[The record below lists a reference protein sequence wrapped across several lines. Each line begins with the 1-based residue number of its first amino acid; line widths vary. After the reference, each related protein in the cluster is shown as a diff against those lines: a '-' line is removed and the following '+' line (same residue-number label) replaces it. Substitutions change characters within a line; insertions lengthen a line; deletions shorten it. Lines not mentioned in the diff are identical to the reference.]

1 LGAQNSTVVDI
12 VGTLRTN
19 ILKFNE
25 LGDQYIHFGAF
36 ELVFRLSGRP
46 LAGPVR
52 RQEEQ
57 DKVKIASIVTAGQT
71 GVRVGL
77 GIPGGRVVDM
87 AAAAEALAGQSV
99 LSAVGRSVK
108 SFLEAGPVALD
119 AARALLAEVEGAA
132 KGGANPTYIL
142 DESEV
147 HFLPP
152 VPDPEKFLCVGKNYR
167 DHLEEL
173 KRTDLIKELPNEP
186 TCFVKLNAVLCS
198 QDAEVARPDGI
209 TTFDYEPE
217 LAFVIGK
224 PGYRIPKEDAMD
236 HVVGITIF
244 NDLTAREIQ
253 KREVVSG
260 SKFWMSK
267 NMPNFGPVGPYIVTK
282 DDYADMNDL
291 WIRCSVNGQQRT
303 RFNTSGQIYR
313 APDIIEHFSR
323 YMPLK
328 AGDLFATGSAGG
340 VAVGHANAAELF
352 MKPGD
357 LVEASLEGLVTLRT
371 RIV

>member
-1 LGAQNSTVVDI
+1 
-12 VGTLRTN
+12 
-19 ILKFNE
+19 
-25 LGDQYIHFGAF
+25 
-36 ELVFRLSGRP
+36 
-46 LAGPVR
+46 
-52 RQEEQ
+52 
-57 DKVKIASIVTAGQT
+57 VKIASIVVSGEP

-77 GIPGGRVVDM
+77 GLAGGRVADLSKAVDLM
-87 AAAAEALAGQSV
+87 DGPSLLAAV
-99 LSAVGRSVK
+99 CRSVK
-108 SFLEAGPVALD
+108 SFLQAGQPALD
-119 AARALLAEVEGAA
+119 AARELLARVEGGAA
-132 KGGANPTYIL
+132 AGCVLA
-142 DESEV
+142 ESEV
-147 HFLPP
+147 TFLPP

-173 KRTDLIKELPNEP
+173 KRTDLIKEVPNEP
-186 TCFVKLNAVLCS
+186 TCFVKLNAVLCG
-198 QDAEVARPDGI
+198 QDAEVARPEGI
-209 TTFDYEPE
+209 STFDYEPE

-224 PGYRIPKEDAMD
+224 PGYRISKAEAMD
-236 HVVGITIF
+236 HVVGITFF

-260 SKFWMSK
+260 TKFWMSK

-282 DDYADMNDL
+282 DEYAAMNDL
-291 WIRCSVNGQQRT
+291 WISCSVNGEQRT
-303 RFNTSGQIYR
+303 RFNTGGQIYR

-340 VAVGHANAAELF
+340 VAVGHANADELF

-357 LVEASLEGLVTLRT
+357 QVEAGIEGLISLRS

>member
-1 LGAQNSTVVDI
+1 VADLAKAIDLIDGQP
-12 VGTLRTN
+12 L
-19 ILKFNE
+19 
-25 LGDQYIHFGAF
+25 
-36 ELVFRLSGRP
+36 LV
-46 LAGPVR
+46 
-52 RQEEQ
+52 
-57 DKVKIASIVTAGQT
+57 
-71 GVRVGL
+71 
-77 GIPGGRVVDM
+77 
-87 AAAAEALAGQSV
+87 
-99 LSAVGRSVK
+99 AVSRSVK
-108 SFLEAGPVALD
+108 SFLQAGPGALD
-119 AARALLAEVEGAA
+119 AARDLLARIEDGAA
-132 KGGANPTYIL
+132 AACVKA
-142 DESEV
+142 ESEV
-147 HFLPP
+147 SFLPP

-186 TCFVKLNAVLCS
+186 TCFVKLNAVLCG
-198 QDAEVARPDGI
+198 QDAEVARPEGI
-209 TTFDYEPE
+209 STFDYEPE
-217 LAFVIGK
+217 LAFVMGK
-224 PGYRIPKEDAMD
+224 AGFRIAKEDAMD
-236 HVVGITIF
+236 YVAGITIF

-260 SKFWMSK
+260 TKFWMSK

-282 DDYADMNDL
+282 DEYADMNDL
-291 WIRCSVNGQQRT
+291 WISCSVNGEQRT

-340 VAVGHANAAELF
+340 VAVGHANADELF

-357 LVEASLEGLVTLRT
+357 QVEAGIEGLISLRT